1 MRISDWSSDVC
12 SSDLATMVGRLHSAA
27 RAVELG
33 FTIEADPGPSG
44 NLRHWRITGI
54 PQAVCDLYSKRAD
67 EIDAYLAEAGHTS
80 YRARSVAARDT
91 RSVKRHTGADELLPG
106 WRGELEGL
114 GWSVERLA
122 TALEAART
130 TTPQLPM
137 GLTAPEIDA
146 LAGEVLDAGG
156 EDRKSTR
163 LHSSH

>member
-12 SSDLATMVGRLHSAA
+12 SSDL
-27 RAVELG
+27 
-33 FTIEADPGPSG
+33 

-91 RSVKRHTGADELLPG
+91 RSVKRHTGADELLPH
-106 WRGELEGL
+106 WQTELHEL

-122 TALEAART
+122 TALDTDRT
-130 TTPQLPM
+130 TT
-137 GLTAPEIDA
+137 
-146 LAGEVLDAGG
+146 
-156 EDRKSTR
+156 DRKSTR
-163 LHSSH
+163 LNSSHSCAARMPSSG

>member
-91 RSVKRHTGADELLPG
+91 RRVKHIGRASCRE
-106 WRGELEGL
+106 RGGQY
-114 GWSVERLA
+114 G
-122 TALEAART
+122 
-130 TTPQLPM
+130 
-137 GLTAPEIDA
+137 
-146 LAGEVLDAGG
+146 
-156 EDRKSTR
+156 
-163 LHSSH
+163 